1 MITQKNSLVLLSR
14 LFLAVFAVLILPT
27 SKLQAKF
34 DPGVHQFKVQDI
46 KNKAVDMASYRG
58 KVLLIVNT
66 ASYCGF
72 TSQYKPLQKTFEQFK
87 DQGFLVLGFPSND
100 FGRQEPGSNKE
111 IKDFCEL
118 NYKVSF
124 PLFSK
129 VTVSGNQKAPLFKY
143 LTEDSGQEFKRS
155 IDWNFEKFLIG
166 RDGQLVARF
175 KSSTDPQSEEILSAI
190 TAALKTKAGQPSA
203 AKALPTAKPDK

>member
-1 MITQKNSLVLLSR
+1 MITQKTTCRRTLALISALL
-14 LFLAVFAVLILPT
+14 AVLIFPT
-27 SKLQAKF
+27 NKLQAKF
-34 DPGVHQFKVQDI
+34 DPGVHQFKVQNI
-46 KNKAVDMASYRG
+46 KNKTVDMASYRG

-72 TSQYKPLQKTFEQFK
+72 TSQYKSLQKIFEQFK
-87 DQGFLVLGFPSND
+87 DQDFLVLGFPSND

-129 VTVSGNQKAPLFKY
+129 VAVSGNQKAPLFKY

-175 KSSTDPQSEEILSAI
+175 KSSTDPQSEEMLSAI
-190 TAALKTKAGQPSA
+190 KAALKTKIDQPSA